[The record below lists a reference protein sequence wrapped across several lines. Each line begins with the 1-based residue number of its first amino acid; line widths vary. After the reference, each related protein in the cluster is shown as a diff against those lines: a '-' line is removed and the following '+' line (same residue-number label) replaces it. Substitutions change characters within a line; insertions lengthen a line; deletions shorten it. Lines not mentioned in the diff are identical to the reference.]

1 MDNLIFIELA
11 EAVQPIFV
19 ERKGREWISYGEDNL
34 YPNYLLELFNK
45 SGKHG
50 AIVKSKANYI
60 TGEGWTGDIA
70 SIGAFG
76 QDIDSLT
83 RQCAMDMELFGG
95 FYVEVVW
102 DMMGRVAS
110 VRHLDYTKIRSNKEN
125 TKYYIKDEWKNNRD
139 KEVEVPGFNP
149 AFKSKRQ
156 ILYYK
161 EYTPGDGTYA
171 IPSYMGALNY
181 INAEIEVGKHV
192 YNNALVGFTP
202 SKLIN
207 FNNGEPS
214 QEEKA
219 MIEKAMKKKFT
230 GSDGWKFILSFNKS
244 LDVAPTILDLGA
256 SDLTKEDFGAV
267 DKLISENI
275 FAGHQV
281 TSPMLFGIRV
291 EGQLGGT
298 TEMQDSYE
306 IFKRTYISGKQQQIE
321 KVFNKLASYNG
332 VSCGTII
339 PLYPL
344 EVAPVAADVVVNQSE
359 QGAANEHLR
368 NLSGKQNINLLR
380 IIRQF
385 DQGKITREIAMTLL
399 RSGFGLTDDE
409 IEQMLPQSVA
419 MSSVNWWDEEEKS
432 VQFFS
437 EYGQPRADHFIARS
451 TPFKFTSDADMIRF
465 EMAEKALTA
474 SEANI
479 LELIKK
485 DPRITPEVLAETLNM
500 DIADV
505 NAMLDELEGAG
516 KLAKRTVKIGRD
528 ELIERNIPKAVRPQ
542 ISEAK
547 PVTREISI
555 KYGYEAKPGLAPI
568 IPTTRP
574 FCRKLIQL
582 DRLYTRKE
590 IEAMSIRLG
599 YNVFERK
606 GGWWGQGAGEA
617 ASPECRHRW
626 MAYTIVKTK

>member
-139 KEVEVPGFNP
+139 KEIEVPGFNP

-207 FNNGEPS
+207 FNNGEPP

-244 LDVAPTILDLGA
+244 LEVAPTILDLGT

-409 IEQMLPQSVA
+409 IEQMLPQPVQ

-451 TPFKFTSDADMIRF
+451 TPFKFTNDADMVRF

-547 PVTREISI
+547 PATREISI

-574 FCRKLIQL
+574 FCRKLIEL

-606 GGWWGQGAGEA
+606 GGWWGQGAGKA

>member
-1 MDNLIFIELA
+1 MDNLLFINLA
-11 EAVQPIFV
+11 EAIQPIFI
-19 ERKGREWISYGEDNL
+19 ERKGREWISYGEDNM
-34 YPNYLLELFNK
+34 YPAYLLELYNK

-60 TGEGWTGDIA
+60 TGEGWTGDVV
-70 SIGAFG
+70 SIGSFG
-76 QDIDSLT
+76 QDLETLT
-83 RQCAMDMELFGG
+83 RQCAMDLELFGG
-95 FYVEVVW
+95 FYLEVVW
-102 DMMGRVAS
+102 DLSGKIAS
-110 VRHLDYTKIRSNKEN
+110 VRHMDYLRIRSNKEN
-125 TKYYIKDEWKNNRD
+125 TAFYLKDDWKNNRD
-139 KEVEVPGFNP
+139 KEIEVPGFNP
-149 AFKSKRQ
+149 AFKNKKQ

-161 EYTPGDGTYA
+161 EYTPGNGTYS

-207 FNNGEPS
+207 FNNGEPA

-219 MIEKAMKKKFT
+219 AIEKAMKKKFT

-244 LDVAPTILDLGA
+244 AEVAPTILDLGA
-256 SDLTKEDFGAV
+256 SDLNKDDFTAV
-267 DKLISENI
+267 DRLISENI
-275 FAGHQV
+275 FSGHQV

-321 KVFNKLASYNG
+321 RVFNKLASYNG
-332 VSCGTII
+332 QTVGSIV

-344 EVAPVAADVVVNQSE
+344 EVAPVAADVAVQQTE
-359 QGAANEHLR
+359 AGAANEHLR

-380 IIRQF
+380 IIRQY

-409 IEQMLPQSVA
+409 IEQILPQPVA
-419 MSSVNWWDEEEKS
+419 MSAVNWWDEEEKS

-437 EYGQPRADHFIARS
+437 EYGDAKENYYIARS
-451 TPFKFTSDADMIRF
+451 QPFRFTSDADALRF
-465 EMAEKALTA
+465 EMAEKALTQT
-474 SEANI
+474 EANV

-485 DPRITPEVLAETLNM
+485 DPRITPEVLATTLEM
-500 DIADV
+500 DIEEI
-505 NAMLDELEGAG
+505 NAMLDDLEKSG
-516 KLAKRTVKIGRD
+516 KVTARTVTIGSD
-528 ELIERNIPKAVRPQ
+528 KLIERSIPKAVRP
-542 ISEAK
+542 IINEAK

-555 KYGYEAKPGLAPI
+555 KYGYEPKPGLAPV

-574 FCRKLIQL
+574 FCRKLIEL
-582 DRLYTRKE
+582 NRLYSRKE
-590 IEAMSIRLG
+590 IEAISIRLG

-606 GGWWGQGAGEA
+606 GGWWGQGAGKE

-626 MAYTIVKTK
+626 MAYTVVKTK